1 MKKHVGL
8 ALAIAG
14 TALVAQPTTAEAAGS
29 KNCTVITHRAI
40 YQNTELQPIGVRA
53 AKRWGWAEI
62 DARIT
67 ADGKVVAIHDATM
80 TRITGGASNAFV
92 HKLTLAQIRDLPYK
106 YGRRVHTV
114 RRLIREASRNR
125 SRIMVQ
131 TQTHNYE
138 VTKALWADSLDVLW
152 RAAQQHRRPK
162 HVYFGGYGAGEA
174 MRAAYP
180 QASSFHRFHKSDT
193 RLPQFVRN
201 NGIDIAALPRSR
213 FKGRLVRRLKHTGAL
228 VATKQLG
235 SRRVVREANRA
246 GIRIIQTNNARKTAT
261 EWCLPPR

>member
-8 ALAIAG
+8 ALALAI

-40 YQNTELQPIGVRA
+40 YQNTELQPIGVKA
-53 AKRWGWAEI
+53 AKRWGWAEV

-92 HKLTLAQIRDLPYK
+92 HELTLAQIRDLPYK
-106 YGRRVHTV
+106 YGKRVRTV
-114 RRLIREASRNR
+114 GRLIKKASRNR
-125 SRIMVQ
+125 SRIMVDIQ
-131 TQTHNYE
+131 GYG
-138 VTKALWADSLDVLW
+138 VAKALWTDGGLDVLW
-152 RAAQQHRRPK
+152 QAAQRHRRPK
-162 HVYFGGYGAGEA
+162 RVYFGGYGGGKA
-174 MRAAYP
+174 MRAAHP
-180 QASSFHRFHKSDT
+180 RASSFHRFRKSST
-193 RLPQFVRN
+193 RLPRFVRD

-213 FKGRLVRRLKHTGAL
+213 FEGRVVRRLKRTGAL

-235 SRRVVREANRA
+235 SRRIVRKANRA
-246 GIRIIQTNNARKTAT
+246 GIRIIQTNKARKTAT
-261 EWCLPPR
+261 KWCLPRR